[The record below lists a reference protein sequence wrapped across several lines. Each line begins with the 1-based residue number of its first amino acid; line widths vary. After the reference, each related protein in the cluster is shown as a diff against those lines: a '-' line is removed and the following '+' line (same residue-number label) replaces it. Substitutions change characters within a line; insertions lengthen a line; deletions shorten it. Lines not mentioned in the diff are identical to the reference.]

1 MPASTLRSALYTFAL
16 NRDKLNSIYLID
28 LQKLSPETGPPKI
41 EHYDEFSERL
51 LLDSRVV
58 ELSIASNPTF
68 VILSSLKPF
77 FFGSVPVTCESHFR
91 S

>member
-41 EHYDEFSERL
+41 EHYDEFSEIRN
-51 LLDSRVV
+51 RF
-58 ELSIASNPTF
+58 IATYKGD
-68 VILSSLKPF
+68 L
-77 FFGSVPVTCESHFR
+77 
-91 S
+91 